1 MRHLPSGSGLWYK
14 TGHAVAPL
22 RGIFE
27 KMMRLTGN
35 LPNAAYLAHQPL
47 IDGYVVTPCLAIKLT
62 GFVRQI
68 QSVRP

>member
-1 MRHLPSGSGLWYK
+1 M
-14 TGHAVAPL
+14 

-35 LPNAAYLAHQPL
+35 LPNAAHLAHQPL